1 MINEEE
7 FFTQIFDNFVK
18 ITTDPEKELFKD
30 RFLIDLMNK
39 LKEEH
44 DVEFV
49 QNALVV
55 VMALFEDHLKDSF
68 YRKSENA
75 KQLTENDKL
84 ELINDLR
91 EALAL

>member
-1 MINEEE
+1 MFNEEE
-7 FFTQIFDNFVK
+7 FFTKIFDKFVK
-18 ITTDPEKELFKD
+18 ISSDPEKELFKD

-39 LKEEH
+39 FKEEY

-55 VMALFEDHLKDSF
+55 VMALFDDHLKDTF
-68 YRKSENA
+68 YRKSENV
-75 KQLTENDKL
+75 KKLPENEKL
-84 ELINDLR
+84 ELIDDLR